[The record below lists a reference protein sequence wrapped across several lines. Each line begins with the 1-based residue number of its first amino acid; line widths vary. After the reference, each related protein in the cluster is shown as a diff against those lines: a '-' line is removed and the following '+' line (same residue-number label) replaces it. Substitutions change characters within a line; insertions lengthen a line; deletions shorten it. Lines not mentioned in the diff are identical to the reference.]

1 MKKYLLPLVLIV
13 GSLFSS
19 FSPAYS
25 RPANAPTLTAP
36 ANGARLESFSPT
48 LTWSTPAGSGATQV
62 QLQVV
67 PANNDGPGVDLIL
80 SPDAGQFTLP
90 PPPLW
95 FGLLPDMTYTWRVRI
110 SDAATSVGT
119 DDPSW
124 SDWSSQSTF
133 KTPALNASTIHLV
146 TPAPGLQAASLTPT
160 LVWSEDHANAW
171 YYEVQVSRDSTFG
184 PDAFLYWELRHG
196 AVTNPP
202 RSYTVPQQFPL
213 EPGRQYFWRV
223 RPRIQGDGAPVDWTP
238 ASTFISPGEPG
249 TATAQV
255 SAIID
260 GSTIEVIQNGQRR
273 IVHYLGI
280 ETPRVSPPD
289 CFAAQAAAANS
300 QLVEG
305 QIVQLERDTTD
316 TDGSG
321 RLLRYVFLNGGMVNT
336 KLVRLGFGRAV
347 SATPNTRYDGQFQ
360 QAQAEAQENNRGIWS
375 ACGG

>member
-171 YYEVQVSRDSTFG
+171 YYEVQVSKDPAFG
-184 PDAFLYWELRHG
+184 SGAFLYWELRHG
-196 AVTNPP
+196 GVTSPP
-202 RSYTVPQQFPL
+202 RSYTIPAAFPL
-213 EPGRQYFWRV
+213 ESGTRYSWRV
-223 RPRIQGDGAPVDWTP
+223 RPRVQGDGVPVAWSAPATFTTP
-238 ASTFISPGEPG
+238 GGGEL
-249 TATAQV
+249 QV
-255 SAIID
+255 PVVNVLSGD
-260 GSTIEVIQNGQRR
+260 TIEVLFAGRVQQVR
-273 IVHYLGI
+273 YLGI
-280 ETPRVSPPD
+280 TAPAANPPACYGAQSAARNSELVEGKTVRLVRDVSDTDAQGRLLRWVFVGDRFINAEQVRGGYARAQVAEPD
-289 CFAAQAAAANS
+289 TRFAGDMQAQQAAAQAA
-300 QLVEG
+300 
-305 QIVQLERDTTD
+305 
-316 TDGSG
+316 
-321 RLLRYVFLNGGMVNT
+321 
-336 KLVRLGFGRAV
+336 RA
-347 SATPNTRYDGQFQ
+347 GLW
-360 QAQAEAQENNRGIWS
+360 G
-375 ACGG
+375 ACP